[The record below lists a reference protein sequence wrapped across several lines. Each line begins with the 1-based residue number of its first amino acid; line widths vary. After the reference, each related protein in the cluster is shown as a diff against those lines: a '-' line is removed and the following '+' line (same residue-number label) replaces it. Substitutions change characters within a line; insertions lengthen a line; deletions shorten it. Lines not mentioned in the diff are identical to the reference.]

1 VPRRKEEPAVEVTL
15 PITPMLDMSFQLLS
29 FFVVT
34 FRPPSQEGQL
44 SVDLPKLD
52 ASPKPTDPLTIEDA
66 PKDEYTIT
74 VNGDSEIRSI
84 SLKGATVTEK
94 AVADTGSLFTQ
105 LKQIADAKGKDAG
118 ATVSITIEADDRLV
132 YSKLIEVM
140 DICKKAGFESMSMKP
155 NRGKAG
161 S

>member
-1 VPRRKEEPAVEVTL
+1 VARRKEEPPVDVTL

-52 ASPKPTDPLTIEDA
+52 AAASPTDPISEDTI
-66 PKDEYTIT
+66 KDEYTIT

-84 SLKGATVTEK
+84 SLKGLTITEK
-94 AVADTGSLFTQ
+94 PVADTGSLYQQ
-105 LKQIADAKGKDAG
+105 LKVIADSKGANAG
-118 ATVSITIEADDRLV
+118 TQVSITIEADDRLV

-140 DICKKAGFESMSMKP
+140 DVCKKAGFESMSMKP
-155 NRGKAG
+155 NRPRGG

>member
-1 VPRRKEEPAVEVTL
+1 MPRRKEEAGVEVTL

-52 ASPKPTDPLTIEDA
+52 AGNPTDITNDTI
-66 PKDEYTIT
+66 KDEYTIT
-74 VNGDSEIRSI
+74 VNGDTEIRSL
-84 SLKGATVTEK
+84 SLKGQTITDK
-94 AVADTGSLFTQ
+94 PVADTGSLFQQ
-105 LKQIADAKGKDAG
+105 LKTIADAKGKDAG
-118 ATVSITIEADDRLV
+118 TLVSITIEADDKLI

-140 DICKKAGFESMSMKP
+140 DVCKKAGFESMSMKP
-155 NRGKAG
+155 NRARAG
-161 S
+161 N

>member
-1 VPRRKEEPAVEVTL
+1 MPRRKEEPAVEVTL

-52 ASPKPTDPLTIEDA
+52 ASSSPTDPITMESV
-66 PKDEYTIT
+66 KDEYTIT
-74 VNGDSEIRSI
+74 VNGDTEIRSI
-84 SLKGATVTEK
+84 SLKGTTVTEK
-94 AVADTGSLFTQ
+94 AVADTGSLYTQ

-118 ATVSITIEADDRLV
+118 QLVSITIEADDRLV
-132 YSKLIEVM
+132 YAKLIEVM

-155 NRGKAG
+155 NRARAG

>member
-1 VPRRKEEPAVEVTL
+1 MPRRKEEAGVEVTL

-52 ASPKPTDPLTIEDA
+52 AGTPTDITNDTI
-66 PKDEYTIT
+66 KDEYTIT
-74 VNGDSEIRSI
+74 VNGDTEIRSI
-84 SLKGATVTEK
+84 SLQGQTITEK
-94 AVADTGSLFTQ
+94 AVADTGSLFQQ
-105 LKQIADAKGKDAG
+105 LKAIAESKGAKAG
-118 ATVSITIEADDRLV
+118 ELVSITISADDRLI

-140 DICKKAGFESMSMKP
+140 DVCKKAGFESMSMKP
-155 NRGKAG
+155 NRSRAG
-161 S
+161 N

>member
-1 VPRRKEEPAVEVTL
+1 VPRRKEEPAVDVTL

-34 FRPPSQEGQL
+34 FKTPSQEGQL
-44 SVDLPKLD
+44 SVDLPKVD
-52 ASPKPTDPLTIEDA
+52 GSPTPDQAITDPNV
-66 PKDEYTIT
+66 KDEYTIT

-94 AVADTGSLFTQ
+94 TVADTGSLFTQ
-105 LKQIADAKGKDAG
+105 LKAIADAKGKDTG
-118 ATVSITIEADDRLV
+118 SVSITIEADDRLV

-140 DICKKAGFESMSMKP
+140 DICKKAGFESMNMKP
-155 NRGKAG
+155 NRTKAG